1 MRTATFKV
9 SHQTPWVNAGNITVE
24 HAALGVDGRDYA
36 TVKALTSTNVVHID
50 PAGSPYAMLL
60 RFRAD
65 GAEDLDSVLQM
76 YGSRGEDHYQLLAQL
91 TVVTGQQDTDTS
103 TIHFVDTITPASE
116 NTLFDGEEVNL
127 ANGIA
132 LYYLRT
138 LGYNK
143 FTFVCSD
150 LDSTTVYIDYCLLY
164 E

>member
-1 MRTATFKV
+1 MRTGTYNI
-9 SHQTPWVNAGNITVE
+9 SHQTPWVNAGSITSE
-24 HAALGVDGRDYA
+24 QAALGVDGRDYA
-36 TVKALTSTNVVHID
+36 TVKALAAAKTIFID
-50 PAGSPYAMLL
+50 PADAPYAMLL

-65 GAEDLDSVLQM
+65 GNEDLDSVLQM
-76 YGSRGEDHYQLLAQL
+76 YGSRGSDHYQLLAQL
-91 TVVTGQQDTDTS
+91 TIVTGQQDTDTS

-138 LGYNK
+138 LGYNH
-143 FTFVCSD
+143 FAFVCSD
-150 LDSTTVYIDYCLLY
+150 LDSTTVYVDYALLY